1 MATETLI
8 DPRNLERSRLA
19 VAPEITE
26 SRLDDERERDL
37 HAARVLRDA
46 RNAAKQGLTVP
57 GLRKELEAYREH
69 RRKRGEQPF
78 QYLKQAI
85 QAEKGKT
92 EVEKIRAFA
101 PLFAGA
107 DKIAEAYPPE
117 QRQSFL
123 DHFIVSAN
131 PQAAMMQAANLQWV
145 EHATGIPRRDLAEAW
160 PAHRARYAKALG
172 HEGPIDD
179 AGLYGLIGSRL
190 NQQVQFLDSSE
201 KAARAARAAAVQ
213 GRSLADAL
221 AEARQAAGPEYEKA
235 ARQAYADLMARF
247 TDDEIRVANDIFLM
261 QSQVEGADTRQE
273 GETTQGNFFAE
284 YGRMTAE
291 QRIRVLGLVAEQAEN
306 QGEQIEG
313 FFNRMGRAFRSG
325 ADRFGRS
332 VEAVANAGVPEVIND
347 ILKAGRVPKDFDVEF
362 PGRSW
367 EAITVPNENVTEF
380 RPLTDDE
387 RKQLAEQRDIAA
399 GMTALNRDLMSQV
412 PAIRQFIRQE
422 SEGFWAGVANAS
434 AMAMESLPVMLA
446 APIAPLSVN
455 FYYQDARG
463 RLDLEAP
470 EASAAAK
477 DRIALATGL
486 ISAGIDRLQ
495 IGLTFSKLTRANAWL
510 LQQGIPGKLASMG
523 LRAVTVG
530 AAEFGQEIAQDLT
543 LPVLQDFAAA
553 LNNDIPHV
561 DWESEM
567 KRLHDSLGDLAAVSL
582 LFGVVGGVG
591 QGVTNYIQ
599 RDRVKA
605 ALTDRNG
612 LAAFGIDE
620 TRAEEIAT
628 VAETNPDAA
637 AELLKAATRDIPAEE
652 RKANA
657 EAAVERQRREA
668 ETVEALR
675 AAGLPGPIVR
685 NAEGKAQFE
694 YQGETRVFDTP
705 EQALEAIRA
714 IDKDQSVELAQLNR
728 QLLSELQEAAPE
740 NVTVEATEGGQR
752 RTLAEW
758 AGDNA
763 QRIEQAR
770 ERVRIYLRQAGN
782 DMGIN
787 VPAED
792 IDLSRWFIQ
801 GSSRNVYAGELSTI
815 AIELSE
821 SATPATVVEEYAEG
835 ISKFMRDRAG
845 VAEEKQVGWIRQTE
859 AGTGR
864 RFLQDDL
871 SALSPELR
879 QQAIDEAFSSIAVG
893 YAFGRVTD
901 EQAPSAIRAFLR
913 AFKEFLSDVLALA
926 RDIRLFRQSGQ
937 MDAEFRRWLD
947 VATGMDLSGEIE
959 QARIAADADMA
970 RQIEE
975 AMTGEGR
982 TFAITPA
989 QDAEYLAAVERGDMA
1004 TAQRMVDEAAKAA
1017 GYDIGPVF
1025 HGTGSRFDRFSFD
1038 HAGKVTEADS
1048 AKIAFFFT
1056 DGRRTA
1062 ESYARK
1068 AAVFSEDA
1076 EIASLLKQME
1086 RANKVGDWDKAEA
1099 LMAKIEELE
1108 FGEGADE
1115 RRQALEEENAQI
1127 YEVYLKGNFKTLD
1140 AEGNNYLSLRNA
1152 SDFKQYGG
1160 KLTKAL
1166 EQAKIEGFEGV
1177 KIENFDDAINATET
1191 ATHWAVFSPNQIKSA
1206 DPVTRDEAGNIV
1218 PLSQRFNPEDERITF
1233 SITPAQD
1240 AEYLAAVEAGDT
1252 AKAEELFM
1260 DAALAN
1266 PPEIPNDLRE
1276 AWEIGRKVAGM
1287 SDTEAVYSGLVP
1299 DWVFNFG
1306 HEVTEFYEAGRREE
1320 TPEFVVGWRRGD
1332 LPEGGRSRNYASNEA
1347 EPGVSIAYAHRRDD
1361 MELNAIT
1368 MMGVGGRKKVFVE
1381 GWAFPKSRW
1390 GSDGEIVILNA
1401 KEIEPI
1407 KKDDSGNVIPL
1418 SQRFPSSGQ
1427 TFAITPATGPLE
1439 QAIARMPRNPEDK
1452 ARVYEKMRDL
1462 VADVKSRRSFGRFTD
1477 DNARRFAQIRDIALL
1492 EAMAKALPR
1501 EVRGVLIPAF
1511 RQVSELTNAEKRA
1524 GYIESLLPK
1533 IEQALERQIAKN
1545 YREAIRKLM
1554 KRGLPKTSEA
1564 RTRGSSTTAETA
1576 AIFEQARE
1584 AMRLTDDPATS
1595 AEGKTAAKKAEEMAE
1610 ALREKQND
1618 PTLSDERLAELEGRI
1633 AALELFGDYRNA
1645 DSKRLS
1651 EGFAL
1656 LSGVYAEGRAE
1667 RLEVLKARRDWRNA
1681 AVETILKGLGV
1692 EGEVTDAQRNA
1703 ARRKAE
1709 GILRRVDDA
1718 IMEMGLSGSQ
1728 MVRRLGELTDDARVQ
1743 TLLDEM
1749 EMAFLDAELAEKD
1762 ANESDSKALQD
1773 AMRRIFGAKSAYAV
1787 SKRLRDLTA
1796 PEIAP
1801 VERVVGRRVEEV
1813 KVPIAQ
1819 IEAYLEGDLDALA
1832 AGGVAIDPVW
1842 ETLSDQDAAQLEAE
1856 WELWNMLPESER
1868 ARKRVLSFDRLVSE
1882 GERQT
1887 VGEIN
1892 QLEGLQLW
1900 LTMRQPDQA
1909 EKLLRLG
1916 YDDQTMVQLEAWLRP
1931 ETKALG
1937 LWMVDHIGADAFNVD
1952 NIHRAEKGVGLRLVE
1967 NYFPVRN
1974 DVAGADTSELS
1985 IEGKQIH
1992 GGKSIGSLKERV
2004 SNNAPPA
2011 YVNAVAV
2018 FLANRAEVN
2027 FWKSHVS
2034 TLRQWGGLIGDERVA
2049 GAVKVALGESYYLAL
2064 RRMLKR
2070 IENGGRMNAAGL
2082 MKWEKAMRSL
2092 MSNFAVGT
2100 LGLRASTLAINTT
2113 AALNF
2118 TMEIPAKD
2126 IARGIANVA
2135 KRPEAFADA
2144 FKSPAVQR
2152 RLSQGATFEA
2162 QQAKSLG
2169 ISDRPTVAQLR
2180 KAAEAGVMPINW
2192 VDTGTNTLGAAIAYE
2207 NARLDALESG
2217 MTEEQAKTEGNRAV
2231 ERLFLR
2237 AAQPTTRFGKSEI
2250 EARALENPGTALFML
2265 FTSEPRQKL
2274 AIAYMAARQLVTG
2287 KGTYRSRKE
2296 AAQAVFA
2303 AFVIMQT
2310 AAYFVRSAISAF
2322 TRAKEEE
2329 EGNALARFVDRLSD
2343 WRAWAYGMTTEHLS
2357 AVPVAG
2363 AVWDSVM
2370 ANVFDQPVFDKNANI
2385 VLQTGNKAY
2394 REAAKLFDDEKELT
2408 IEQSIESG
2416 IRLVQSLG
2424 SMIPGGAV
2432 FAQGGNVADFVYASA
2447 SSNEMLISE
2456 EDRVRRYKARFNAFK
2471 RELTEDLG
2479 PTAVEGKIDKD
2490 IQAKKW
2496 GAYVEWLQS
2505 RLQGL
2510 SPELRS
2516 AILESIEAPASA
2528 KEKVKAQP

>member
-1 MATETLI
+1 MVTKEITEALEALGVAGQPT
-8 DPRNLERSRLA
+8 DPRNL
-19 VAPEITE
+19 TE
-26 SRLDDERERDL
+26 SRRAVTLDIAESRLEDEKARDL
-37 HAARVLRDA
+37 HAARVFRDA
-46 RNAAKQGLTVP
+46 KNASAQGVTVP
-57 GLRKELEAYREH
+57 GLRDELDAYRQ
-69 RRKRGEQPF
+69 RRKSRGEQPF
-78 QYLKQAI
+78 QYLRDALG
-85 QAEKGKT
+85 AEKNRRNV
-92 EVEKIRAFA
+92 EVARAFA
-101 PLFAGA
+101 PMFAGA

-117 QRQSFL
+117 SRQGFL
-123 DHFIVSAN
+123 DHFASAAD
-131 PQAAMMQAANLQWV
+131 PRSAMMAAANMQWV
-145 EHATGIPRRDLAEAW
+145 SYATGTDRKSLVEAW

-172 HEGPIDD
+172 HDGPVDD
-179 AGLYGLIGSRL
+179 ATLYSLIGRKLSG
-190 NQQVQFLDSSE
+190 QVQYLDAAE

-213 GRSLADAL
+213 GRSLTDAL
-221 AEARQAAGPEYEKA
+221 AEARQSAGPEYEKA
-235 ARQAYADLMARF
+235 ARQAYADLLARF
-247 TDDEIRVANDIFLM
+247 SDDEIRLANDIFAM

-284 YGRMTAE
+284 YGRMTPQ
-291 QRIRVLGLVAEQAEN
+291 QRLKVLGLVAEQAQD
-306 QGEQIEG
+306 QGEDIDG
-313 FFNRMGRAFRSG
+313 FFKRMGRAVMSG
-325 ADRFGRS
+325 AARGGRAIAAS
-332 VEAVANAGVPEVIND
+332 VADTQTTIISD
-347 ILKAGRVPKDFDVEF
+347 ILRAGRVPENFNPEN
-362 PGRSW
+362 PGQSW
-367 EAITVPNENVTEF
+367 EAVTVPNEAVTPL
-380 RPLTDDE
+380 RPLTAEE
-387 RKQLAEQRDIAA
+387 RSQLEEQRDIAA
-399 GMTALNRDLMSQV
+399 GQTALNRDLMSQV
-412 PAIRQFIRQE
+412 PAIRRFIRE
-422 SEGFWAGVANAS
+422 ETDGFWQGFANA
-434 AMAMESLPVMLA
+434 AVMGAESVPLMLA
-446 APIAPLSVN
+446 AAVPPVAVN

-463 RLDLEAP
+463 KLEFDAP
-470 EASAAAK
+470 EASEAQK
-477 DRIALATGL
+477 ESIALATGL
-486 ISAGIDRLQ
+486 LSAGIDRLQ
-495 IGLTFSKLTRANAWL
+495 IGLTFGRLPRANAWL
-510 LQQGIPGKLASMG
+510 LQRGTVGQVASIG
-523 LRAVTVG
+523 LRAGVVAG
-530 AAEFGQEIAQDLT
+530 AEFGQEVAQELT
-543 LPVLQDFAAA
+543 YPAMRQLAAA
-553 LNNDIPHV
+553 LSEDVPHV
-561 DWESEM
+561 DWSREFTQLNE
-567 KRLHDSLGDLAAVSL
+567 SLGDIGAVSL
-582 LFGVVGGVG
+582 LFGVIGGLG
-591 QGVTNYIQ
+591 QASVNYLQ
-599 RDRVKA
+599 RDRIKA
-605 ALTDRNG
+605 ALSDRAG
-612 LAAFGIDE
+612 LEAYGIDE
-620 TRAEEIAT
+620 ARAQEI
-628 VAETNPDAA
+628 VETAQRSPAAA
-637 AELLKAATRDIPAEE
+637 AELLKAAQEQIPASE
-652 RKANA
+652 RRANA
-657 EAAVERQRREA
+657 EAAVERIRSEA
-668 ETVEALR
+668 ETAETLR

-685 NAEGKAQFE
+685 NADGKAQFE
-694 YQGETRVFDTP
+694 YQGEIQVFDTP
-705 EQALEAIRA
+705 EQALEAIRG
-714 IDKDQSVELAQLNR
+714 IDKQQSVEIGQFNR
-728 QLLSELQEAAPE
+728 QLLAELQQAAPQG
-740 NVTVEATEGGQR
+740 VTVEAEQVGR
-752 RTLAEW
+752 RTLADW
-758 AGDNA
+758 AGESA
-763 QRIEQAR
+763 ARIEQAR
-770 ERVRIYLRQAGN
+770 ERVRIFLKQAGN
-782 DMGIN
+782 DMGIA
-787 VPAED
+787 VPADD

-801 GSSRNVYAGELSTI
+801 GSSRNVYAGELATV
-815 AIELSE
+815 AIELAD
-821 SATPATVVEEYAEG
+821 SATPATVIEEYAEG

-845 VAEEKQVGWIRQTE
+845 VTEDRQIGWIRQTE
-859 AGTGR
+859 AATGR
-864 RFLQDDL
+864 AFLQDDI
-871 SALSPELR
+871 AGISPELR
-879 QQAIDEAFSSIAVG
+879 QQAIDEAFSRIAVG
-893 YAFGRVTD
+893 YAFDRVTD
-901 EQAPSAIRAFLR
+901 EQAPSALRAFLR
-913 AFKEFLSDVLALA
+913 AFKEFLADVLALA

-989 QDAEYLAAVERGDMA
+989 QDAEYLAAVERGDME
-1004 TAQRMVDEAAKAA
+1004 TAQKMVDDAAKAA
-1017 GYDIGPVF
+1017 GYNVGPVF
-1025 HGTGSRFDRFSFD
+1025 HGT
-1038 HAGKVTEADS
+1038 
-1048 AKIAFFFT
+1048 
-1056 DGRRTA
+1056 
-1062 ESYARK
+1062 
-1068 AAVFSEDA
+1068 DA
-1076 EIASLLKQME
+1076 EFTAFRRSEGGDEYGQGFYFTESMDRAERYGPRVVTAFIALKNPVEVGGAFADGDLLNILGTDRRSVSEVAKSKGYDGVIRYRGRKGDSEMME
-1086 RANKVGDWDKAEA
+1086 IVA
-1099 LMAKIEELE
+1099 
-1108 FGEGADE
+1108 
-1115 RRQALEEENAQI
+1115 
-1127 YEVYLKGNFKTLD
+1127 
-1140 AEGNNYLSLRNA
+1140 
-1152 SDFKQYGG
+1152 
-1160 KLTKAL
+1160 
-1166 EQAKIEGFEGV
+1166 
-1177 KIENFDDAINATET
+1177 FD
-1191 ATHWAVFSPNQIKSA
+1191 PNQIKSA

-1266 PPEIPNDLRE
+1266 PPAIPNDLRE

-1320 TPEFVVGWRRGD
+1320 SPEFVVGWRRGD

-1361 MELNAIT
+1361 MELNALT
-1368 MMGVGGRKKVFVE
+1368 MIGVGGRKKVFVE

-1427 TFAITPATGPLE
+1427 TFAITPASGPLE

-1462 VADVKSRRSFGRFTD
+1462 VADVKGRRSFGRITD
-1477 DNARRFAQIRDIALL
+1477 DNATRFSQIRDIAML

-1501 EVRGVLIPAF
+1501 EVRGVLVPAF

-1692 EGEVTDAQRNA
+1692 EVEVTDAQRNA

-1709 GILRRVDDA
+1709 GILRRVDEA

-1787 SKRLRDLTA
+1787 SKRLRDLTT

-1801 VERVVGRRVEEV
+1801 VERVVGRREEEV
-1813 KVPIAQ
+1813 RVPISQ

-1842 ETLSDQDAAQLEAE
+1842 ETLTDQDAAQLEAE

-1868 ARKRVLSFDRLVSE
+1868 ARKRVLSFNRLVSE

-1909 EKLLRLG
+1909 TKLEGLG
-1916 YDDQTMVQLEAWLRP
+1916 YDQTTMEQLDAWLKP

-2004 SNNAPPA
+2004 ANNAPPA

-2162 QQAKSLG
+2162 QQAKSRG
-2169 ISDRPTVAQLR
+2169 ITDRPVVAQLR

-2363 AVWDSVM
+2363 AVWDNVM

-2394 REAAKLFDDEKELT
+2394 REASKLFDDEKELT

-2456 EDRVRRYKARFNAFK
+2456 EDRVRRYKTRFNAFK

-2479 PTAVEGKIDKD
+2479 PTTVEGKIDKD

-2516 AILESIEAPASA
+2516 AILESIEAPASV